1 MSAGEIT
8 AKGYEYEPLPSS
20 KVPTSPGAPGN
31 SIRLL
36 SFKGTATGS
45 TQDFD
50 LEVSLS
56 AHQLSEDLR
65 FDALSYEW
73 GQKGETETI
82 QVDGKPLSI
91 PRSLFLFLKALK
103 ASTTS
108 NATPIFAD
116 AICIDQQNLEERASQ
131 VQLMGQVYTS
141 ARRVH
146 IWLGPERA
154 GIGLLFKFCN
164 VLKGSET
171 DVKVRG
177 RFQEVFGEHNEAAF
191 QEAVQAFTTCS
202 YWRRLWVI
210 QEILLAKDLRVHC
223 GKYEVNWNALY
234 EGCQRVLLGEVW
246 KSQSDPSSSFG
257 GAPEA
262 IAEATPEDF
271 DHSRYVSLYLQSM
284 NGGPSEVAGRSRSSL
299 RATRSKRLY
308 TLKDAI
314 SLHGLAECTD
324 RHDRIYGLL
333 GLVLR
338 GNDSGYFS
346 ADYGEHLATLFQR
359 VMYQCRSDL
368 RTGAIPFCRHLRH
381 VLDLP
386 FASYRDIMKAVSA
399 IGGNAGFMLPPS
411 LQYSI
416 VVRYAGR
423 LGKKVELLPDK
434 TVDDDQSCERDPE
447 PSTWEVRDDD
457 GILWSTSGIAQS
469 GDLVYSIDDSCYG
482 AIFRKVLNL
491 PESKNKRKRSSA
503 LPPVFIGRAI
513 AHKLCRRGDSGHSA
527 VKSLLRSEHHFAS
540 KLVTE
545 RPLLERPGAPWESQ
559 VPLSELWE
567 LTCDFEGVEIVHQS
581 MTLSQ
586 DKTTRSGSP
595 TRRRKWAGASEKQRR
610 FDFQWTSEAANS
622 Q

>member
-1 MSAGEIT
+1 MSAGSIT
-8 AKGYEYEPLPSS
+8 EDGYKYEPLPSS
-20 KVPTSPGAPGN
+20 KIPASPGAPGN

-36 SFKGTATGS
+36 SFQVTATGS
-45 TQDFD
+45 TQNNG
-50 LEVSLS
+50 LEVTLS
-56 AHQLSEDLR
+56 AHKLSEDLR

-82 QVDGKPLSI
+82 LVDGKPLSI
-91 PRSLFLFLKALK
+91 PRSLLLFLKALK
-103 ASTTS
+103 ASPVTNT
-108 NATPIFAD
+108 TPIFAD

-171 DVKVRG
+171 DGKVRG
-177 RFQEVFGEHNEAAF
+177 RFEEVFGEHNEAAF

-284 NGGPSEVAGRSRSSL
+284 NGGPSDVTGRSRSSQ

-368 RTGAIPFCRHLRH
+368 RTGAIAFCRHLRH

-386 FASYRDIMKAVSA
+386 FASYRDVMKPVSA
-399 IGGNAGFMLPPS
+399 TGPNAGFVIPPS

-423 LGKKVELLPDK
+423 LGKEVELSPDE
-434 TVDDDQSCERDPE
+434 TSENERSCKKDLEF
-447 PSTWEVRDDD
+447 STWEARDD

-482 AIFRKVLNL
+482 ALFRKVPNL
-491 PESKNKRKRSSA
+491 PESKSKRKRSNA
-503 LPPVFIGRAI
+503 LPPMFVGRVL
-513 AHKLCRRGDSGHSA
+513 AHKLCRYGDSGHNA
-527 VKSLLRSEHHFAS
+527 VKSLLRAEHHFAS

-567 LTCDFEGVEIVHQS
+567 LTCDLEGIQIVHQS
-581 MTLSQ
+581 ITLSQ
-586 DKTTRSGSP
+586 EKTTRSSSSN
-595 TRRRKWAGASEKQRR
+595 RWQKWASIPEKKRR